1 MNQFSPGDEVIILV
15 GKRRIGVI
23 VGLRRSHSETYPYA
37 RYVVRVGGEEKSYL
51 PNTLKAVEKKGDAQA

>member
-1 MNQFSPGDEVIILV
+1 MKEFQPGDEVLILV
-15 GKRRIGVI
+15 GKRRVGVI

-51 PNTLKAVEKKGDAQA
+51 PNTLKAAPKKGDAPA